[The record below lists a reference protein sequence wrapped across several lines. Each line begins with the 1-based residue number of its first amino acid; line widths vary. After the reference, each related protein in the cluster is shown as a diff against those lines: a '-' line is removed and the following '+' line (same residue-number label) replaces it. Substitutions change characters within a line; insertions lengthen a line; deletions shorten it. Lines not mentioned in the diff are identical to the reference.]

1 MTDFQIKANKTF
13 NRYSAITAPRNGE
26 AEKAH
31 TKLVNQLVVAMLG
44 LGALSCA
51 VMTTLT
57 VV

>member
-1 MTDFQIKANKTF
+1 MTDFQIKADETF

-26 AEKAH
+26 AEKAYD
-31 TKLVNQLVVAMLG
+31 KLATQLVTAMLG

-51 VMTTLT
+51 VMTTLA